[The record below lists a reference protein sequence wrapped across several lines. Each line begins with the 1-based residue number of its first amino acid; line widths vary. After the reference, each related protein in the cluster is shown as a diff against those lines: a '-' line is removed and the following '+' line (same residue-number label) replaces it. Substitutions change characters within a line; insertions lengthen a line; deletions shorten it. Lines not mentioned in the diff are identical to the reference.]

1 MKVYHSTDAL
11 PVFRKAVL
19 TIGTFDGVHM
29 GHRAIIA
36 QLVQQARAIN
46 GESVILTFHP
56 HPRRIVAGG
65 QKEVSLL
72 NTLEEK
78 SLLLEALGVDHLA
91 VVPFTDQF
99 ASMTAEEYVALFL
112 VRTFHPS
119 VIIIGYDHRFGR
131 ERQGDY
137 RLLERLGI
145 EYGYEV
151 KEIPAHIQD
160 SLAISSTRI
169 RTLLKEGRMEQA
181 NQLLGYAYRFSGE
194 VVQGAQRGRTIGYPT
209 ANLLLTEKDKL
220 VPADG
225 VYAVSVLL
233 PDQQKY
239 FGMMNIGFRPTVEG
253 TVRSIEVHLFQ
264 FSGDLY
270 GKRVTVECQYFLRPE
285 MRFSS
290 LDALK
295 QQLAQDE
302 AKARSLL
309 MNN

>member
-1 MKVYHSTDAL
+1 MKVYHSTDAI
-11 PVFRKAVL
+11 PVFRRAVL

-36 QLVQQARAIN
+36 QLLQQARAID
-46 GESVILTFHP
+46 GESVILTFDP

-65 QKEVSLL
+65 QKVVSLL
-72 NTLEEK
+72 NTPEEK

-99 ASMTAEEYVALFL
+99 ASMTAEEYVASFL
-112 VRTFHPS
+112 VRTFRPS

-194 VVQGAQRGRTIGYPT
+194 VVQGAQRGRTIGFPT

-253 TVRSIEVHLFQ
+253 TIRSIEVHLFQ
-264 FSGDLY
+264 FSRDLY
-270 GKRVTVECQYFLRPE
+270 GKRVTVECHYFLRPE

-295 QQLAQDE
+295 QQLALDE

>member
-1 MKVYHSTDAL
+1 M
-11 PVFRKAVL
+11 
-19 TIGTFDGVHM
+19 
-29 GHRAIIA
+29 
-36 QLVQQARAIN
+36 
-46 GESVILTFHP
+46 
-56 HPRRIVAGG
+56 
-65 QKEVSLL
+65 
-72 NTLEEK
+72 
-78 SLLLEALGVDHLA
+78 
-91 VVPFTDQF
+91 
-99 ASMTAEEYVALFL
+99 
-112 VRTFHPS
+112 
-119 VIIIGYDHRFGR
+119 
-131 ERQGDY
+131 
-137 RLLERLGI
+137 LERLGI